1 MELELELV
9 RRILELRLGKVEHK
23 EGVELELTNH
33 KQEVLELEL
42 VERKQGQVSK
52 VTALAELKVEIVAAV
67 EEADS
72 IEEVAVAE
80 LQVVNFTVDSRTIYL
95 KLQHVHYLLLDL
107 TISVDHE
114 LETLICCCGIEKE
127 GYRTRLDC
135 NFAY

>member
-114 LETLICCCGIEKE
+114 LETLICCGIEKE